1 MALNARWTKGS
12 IVSFQEHY
20 ADYVVTN
27 VSLALQLLWIV
38 SLVRELGAHVEHDF
52 NIPPVCVNRVQS
64 R

>member
-12 IVSFQEHY
+12 IVGFQKHY

-27 VSLALQLLWIV
+27 VSLALQLLRIV
-38 SLVRELGAHVEHDF
+38 SLVRELSADVKHDF
-52 NIPPVCVNRVQS
+52 NISPVCVNRVQS